1 MAEGSLQRVS
11 AQFRFHGDL
20 NGFLAPDRR
29 DVEFAHAFD
38 GTPSVKDRIESLG
51 VPHTEIHLVL
61 VDGEL
66 VGDTHRL
73 EGGESVA
80 VYPRLPRRRA
90 AAQDTRFVLDVHL
103 GRLAAFMRLLG
114 FDSVY
119 RNDLDDAEI
128 VEIASA
134 DQRVVLTRDVGLLK
148 NGRVTRGAFVHEID
162 PIRQLSEVVE
172 RFDLSTRTKPFT
184 RCTCCNGPID
194 AMSAEHARSRVP
206 EGVADTFHRFN
217 HCPSCDQVFWAG
229 SHCDRL
235 RERFASV
242 GIAL

>member
-1 MAEGSLQRVS
+1 MAEGALQRVS
-11 AQFRFHGDL
+11 AQFRFHGEL
-20 NGFLAPDRR
+20 NGFLAHDRR
-29 DVEFAHAFD
+29 GVEFAHAFD

-61 VDGEL
+61 VDGEP
-66 VGDTHRL
+66 VGETHRL

-80 VYPRLPRRRA
+80 VYPRAPRRRET
-90 AAQDTRFVLDVHL
+90 AQDPRFVLDVHL

-119 RNDLDDAEI
+119 RNDLEDAEI
-128 VEIASA
+128 VDIACEEK
-134 DQRVVLTRDVGLLK
+134 RVVLTRDVGLLK
-148 NGRVTRGAFVHEID
+148 NGRVARGAFVHEID
-162 PIRQLSEVVE
+162 PIRQLSEIVE
-172 RFDLSTRTKPFT
+172 RFDLTERTKPFT

-194 AMSAEHARSRVP
+194 EISAEHARERVP
-206 EGVADTFHRFN
+206 AGIAEVYHRFN